1 MITESDE
8 LAKALDTAA
17 RIWPEHREN
26 RSELL
31 RQIVRVGTERIENT
45 ESERVSRRKAAIEA
59 SAGRFRHL
67 WPSDWRDEMRDE
79 WPA

>member
-8 LAKALDTAA
+8 LAKALDAAA
-17 RIWPEHREN
+17 RIWPEHRDN

-31 RQIVRVGTERIENT
+31 RQIVRVGTERIANT
-45 ESERVSRRKAAIEA
+45 ESERVLQRKAAIE
-59 SAGRFRHL
+59 SNAGRFRNL